1 MAAGLPAGASAP
13 VFLEQKQEHFMK
25 RLALLAAIL
34 ATFNVYANDPEISI
48 SAIDFYSRA
57 PLSGIKAVV
66 NSQTTASGEVDSA
79 IKKSSMAGFGNDV
92 ARFASGMLM
101 AWSFS
106 GGGIGG
112 SGHTL

>member
-1 MAAGLPAGASAP
+1 MAAGLPAGALAP

-34 ATFNVYANDPEISI
+34 ATFNVYADDPETSI
-48 SAIDFYSRA
+48 
-57 PLSGIKAVV
+57 
-66 NSQTTASGEVDSA
+66 SA
-79 IKKSSMAGFGNDV
+79 IKKSSMAGSGNDV
-92 ARFASGMLM
+92 AGFASSMVM
-101 AWSFS
+101 AWRLS